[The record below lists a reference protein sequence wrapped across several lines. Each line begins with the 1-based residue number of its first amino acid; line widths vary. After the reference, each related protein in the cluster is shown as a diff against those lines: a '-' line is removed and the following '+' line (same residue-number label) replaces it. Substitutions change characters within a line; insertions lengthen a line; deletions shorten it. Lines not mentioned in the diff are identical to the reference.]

1 MARSTRTT
9 TTNNS
14 RNATPTV
21 TTPGSTEKVVRTT
34 HKTQNYRF
42 EYQRDRLSRRAGSSY
57 FNVATA
63 DGTEFNMSLSEAR
76 SLYNFLNKA
85 LNG

>member
-1 MARSTRTT
+1 MARSTRNT

-21 TTPGSTEKVVRTT
+21 TTPEPAKKFVRTT

-63 DGTEFNMSLSEAR
+63 DGTELNMSLSEAR
-76 SLYNFLNKA
+76 SLYNFLDKA